1 MLNRRHF
8 SLAIGAAA
16 TLGGFR
22 IAQAQGDT
30 PLILGQSAP
39 FTGPAAQL
47 GIQFHQG
54 AKVFLDQY
62 NAQPGRRNVVIKN
75 LDDGYEPDRCAA
87 NTQKFIEEEVFAL
100 FGYIGTPTSL
110 AALPLAVKDKVPFVA
125 PFTGAMSLREPF
137 NKNVFHLRASYN
149 DETALMVK
157 QLTHLGLKKIAVF
170 YQNDA
175 YGKAGLDGVTLALSQ
190 QDLKPVAMAT
200 VERNSADVAQAVKSI
215 VAARPDAVVQVG
227 TYKACAA
234 FIREARKASYGGTF
248 INLSFVGT
256 QALADELG
264 KEAAGVMVT
273 QVVPS
278 PYNPA
283 NAITREFADA
293 VRKAGGGASAN
304 FSSMEGYLAAKVLTE
319 GLRKAT
325 GKATRESLIA
335 GLETIDRQQFGGF
348 EVSFSARNH
357 VGSKFVELSMLT
369 GDGRVRT

>member
-1 MLNRRHF
+1 
-8 SLAIGAAA
+8 
-16 TLGGFR
+16 
-22 IAQAQGDT
+22 
-30 PLILGQSAP
+30 
-39 FTGPAAQL
+39 
-47 GIQFHQG
+47 
-54 AKVFLDQY
+54 
-62 NAQPGRRNVVIKN
+62 
-75 LDDGYEPDRCAA
+75 
-87 NTQKFIEEEVFAL
+87 
-100 FGYIGTPTSL
+100 
-110 AALPLAVKDKVPFVA
+110 
-125 PFTGAMSLREPF
+125 
-137 NKNVFHLRASYN
+137 
-149 DETALMVK
+149 
-157 QLTHLGLKKIAVF
+157 
-170 YQNDA
+170 
-175 YGKAGLDGVTLALSQ
+175 
-190 QDLKPVAMAT
+190 

-319 GLRKAT
+319 GLRKAP

-348 EVSFSARNH
+348 EVSFSAKNH